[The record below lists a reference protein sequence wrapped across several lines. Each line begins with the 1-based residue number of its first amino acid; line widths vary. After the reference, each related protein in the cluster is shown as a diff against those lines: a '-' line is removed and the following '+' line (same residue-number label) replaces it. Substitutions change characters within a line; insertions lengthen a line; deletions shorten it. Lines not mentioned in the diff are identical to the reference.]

1 MEKTDELQVEND
13 RLRIL
18 ARHDSL
24 TGLLNR
30 GAMEEEVG
38 DLLKNKKGGIFLM
51 LDVDHFKDI
60 NDVYG
65 HLTGDLVLQE
75 LARIMGFLFFKK
87 DIIGRMGGDEFAIF
101 IPGEYRN
108 ELVDSKVERL
118 HSRAV
123 QAGKDM
129 GIGNSLKLTIGAD
142 LVRKND
148 TFRTL
153 YRRADLALRI
163 GKQQRKKVLYLYES
177 SMEDCHP
184 DSAARNEL
192 PAAPHDMRYICRQR
206 KEPEFAHEAGSQDY
220 RTFLAIFRF
229 LKRNLGRTGL
239 NVQIILISVTDQYGS
254 FVALEEREFL
264 TGRLKDSICSSLRFG
279 DLYTRY
285 SSCQFLIMTPGAA
298 CENMEQIIRRIQKKF
313 QESISDRKDIK
324 LFFSFYPLQQTAPKK
339 QDFL

>member
-1 MEKTDELQVEND
+1 MDELQVEND

-142 LVRKND
+142 LVRKTTRSGHCTGGLTWPLGLANSNGKRPCISMSPPW
-148 TFRTL
+148 RT
-153 YRRADLALRI
+153 ATRI
-163 GKQQRKKVLYLYES
+163 RQQGT
-177 SMEDCHP
+177 
-184 DSAARNEL
+184 N
-192 PAAPHDMRYICRQR
+192 CRQR
-206 KEPEFAHEAGSQDY
+206 HM
-220 RTFLAIFRF
+220 I
-229 LKRNLGRTGL
+229 
-239 NVQIILISVTDQYGS
+239 
-254 FVALEEREFL
+254 
-264 TGRLKDSICSSLRFG
+264 
-279 DLYTRY
+279 
-285 SSCQFLIMTPGAA
+285 
-298 CENMEQIIRRIQKKF
+298 
-313 QESISDRKDIK
+313 
-324 LFFSFYPLQQTAPKK
+324 
-339 QDFL
+339 